1 MVQEDEMFFN
11 REYEL
16 SRLKSLFN
24 LNKASIV
31 VCMGRRRIGKSTLI
45 DEFAKDVTHYIDI
58 QGLSPKYIDQD
69 GQITKSRI
77 LLNDQLSNFDELLS
91 QKANIPRMK
100 PVTWTQAFSF
110 LNSAI
115 QNEPTVVLL
124 DEISWMSSGE
134 KNFAG
139 ALKIAWDTQL
149 KRHPRLVLVLCGSV
163 SSWIE
168 DNILKNT
175 GFRGRVSLVL
185 KIEELSLH
193 HSNQFWDK
201 APGKIS
207 SFEKFKILSVTGGV
221 PKYLEEIDKNKSAE
235 KNILH
240 LCFQKE
246 GYLFREYEEIFL
258 DTFGKRSPTYQKI
271 IEKLADGHQL
281 IKDIA
286 SYLGWKQG
294 GTINH
299 YLEDLEKSG
308 FIESYTSKAPGK
320 KETNKNIRFRLC
332 DNYLRFYLKYIYPK
346 KRAINSRHF
355 EQIELDT
362 LPGWDTIMGLQFE
375 NLVLN
380 NYKLVCSILD
390 IKLSSVMGVGPYFQK
405 KTKSRP
411 GYQIDLLIETKYT
424 IYICEIKFR
433 KFIDL
438 KVIQEVQRKMTNLN
452 CPKHLSVRPILIYV
466 GELDKTIVDEDFFAH
481 LIAFDQLLSANC
493 SL

>member
-1 MVQEDEMFFN
+1 MFLN

-45 DEFAKDVTHYIDI
+45 EEFAKDVTHYIDI
-58 QGLSPKYIDQD
+58 QGLSPKYIDQE

-77 LLNDQLSNFDELLS
+77 LLNEQLSNFDELLS
-91 QKANIPRMK
+91 QKTSTPLMR
-100 PVTWTQAFSF
+100 PVSWTQAFSF

-115 QNEPTVVLL
+115 QEEPTVVLL
-124 DEISWMSSGE
+124 DEISWMSSGD

-139 ALKIAWDTQL
+139 TLKIAWDTQL

-185 KIEELSLH
+185 KIEELSLY
-193 HSNQFWDK
+193 HSNQFWGN

-207 SFEKFKILSVTGGV
+207 CFEKFKLLSVTGGV
-221 PKYLEEIDKNKSAE
+221 PKYLEEIDKNQSAE

-246 GYLFREYEEIFL
+246 GYLFREYEEIFS
-258 DTFGKRSPTYQKI
+258 DTFGKRSPTYKKI
-271 IEKLADGHQL
+271 IEKLADGHQAV
-281 IKDIA
+281 KDIA

-308 FIESYTSKAPGK
+308 FISSYTSKKPGK
-320 KETNKNIRFRLC
+320 KGTSKNMRFRLC
-332 DNYLRFYLKYIYPK
+332 DNYLRFYLKYIYPQK
-346 KRAINSRHF
+346 PAINSRHI
-355 EQIELDT
+355 EHLELDT

-375 NLVLN
+375 NLILN
-380 NYKLVCSILD
+380 NYKLVCSILG
-390 IKLSSVMGVGPYFQK
+390 INLSSIMGAGPYYQK
-405 KTKSRP
+405 TTKSKP
-411 GYQIDLLIETKYT
+411 GYQIDLLIETRYT

-433 KFIDL
+433 KLID
-438 KVIQEVQRKMTNLN
+438 KQVIQDVQKKMINLN
-452 CPKHLSVRPILIYV
+452 CPKHLSIRPVLIYV
-466 GELDKTIVDEDFFAH
+466 GELDKAILAEDFFAH
-481 LIAFDQLLSANC
+481 LIAFDQLLNVNNI
-493 SL
+493 